1 MCVRVAGYPGVQRV
15 NPPTQN
21 PIQQPL
27 QPIEVPV
34 IPLEEVRAA
43 TENFGSNA
51 IIGIGSYGRVY
62 LGKLKNG
69 RQAAIKKLD
78 ASNQQDSD
86 NEFLSQVL
94 FSSIQLNGFLIPNNE
109 TIK

>member
-1 MCVRVAGYPGVQRV
+1 MCVHAAGYPGVQRV

-43 TENFGSNA
+43 TENFGSNTL
-51 IIGIGSYGRVY
+51 IGEGSYGRVY
-62 LGKLKNG
+62 LGTLKNG

-94 FSSIQLNGFLIPNNE
+94 FSSIQLNAFLIPNNE

>member
-1 MCVRVAGYPGVQRV
+1 MYVPAGGHSNVKTDSLA
-15 NPPTQN
+15 TQN

-43 TENFGSNA
+43 TENFGPNA
-51 IIGIGSYGRVY
+51 VIGIGSLGRVY
-62 LGKLKNG
+62 LGNLKNG
-69 RQAAIKKLD
+69 RHVAIKKLV
-78 ASNQQDSD
+78 ASNPQDSD

-94 FSSIQLNGFLIPNNE
+94 FSPIQLNGFLVLNNE
-109 TIK
+109 TMT